1 LEENKRS
8 GVQSGSFSKG
18 KARQRTSAGLEIE
31 AGFEVWLAFLRQ
43 HLGSSYAWDR
53 PFTSDLE
60 QVNAIDAETSLL
72 LKIAPE
78 WSAEEFYSVCVT
90 ADPDFTKGSEHYVT
104 RYFEGASPRVVKATI
119 PGKFGRHEY
128 SPSIYLNSW
137 RLFQRFV
144 PALDIRIHGVLVQ
157 PTSGSE
163 NPRPSIVTSM
173 QYIEGGHP
181 KASQIG
187 NYMESRGWLEHS
199 DESETQDYVHKE
211 SRQIIRHAH
220 PGNWIKQKGTAEL
233 IPVDISIEQF

>member
-1 LEENKRS
+1 MEEDKRRS
-8 GVQSGSFSKG
+8 GQSGSVSKWQ
-18 KARQRTSAGLEIE
+18 ARQHTSAGLEVE
-31 AGFEVWLAFLRQ
+31 AGFEVWLAFVRQ

-53 PFTSDLE
+53 PYTSDLE

-78 WSAEEFYSVCVT
+78 WSAEEFYSACVT

-104 RYFEGASPRVVKATI
+104 RYFDGTSPRVVKATI
-119 PGKFGRHEY
+119 PGKYGRHEY

-144 PALDIRIHGVLVQ
+144 PALDIRVHGILVQ
-157 PTSGSE
+157 PTSDQGDL
-163 NPRPSIVTSM
+163 RPSIVTSM

-181 KASQIG
+181 RAAQIG
-187 NYMESRGWLEHS
+187 KYMASRGWLEHT
-199 DESETQDYVHKE
+199 DGSETQDYVHKD
-211 SRQIIRHAH
+211 SRQIIRDAH